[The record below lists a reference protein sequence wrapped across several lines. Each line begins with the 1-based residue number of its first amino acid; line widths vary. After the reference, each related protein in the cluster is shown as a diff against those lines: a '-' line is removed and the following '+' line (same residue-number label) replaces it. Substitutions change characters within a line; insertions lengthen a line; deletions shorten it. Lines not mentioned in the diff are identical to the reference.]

1 MTITPARRTPADAA
15 PERPLWPLALGGFGL
30 IFAAAGLLWLKFGA
44 AIFIDSL
51 TAVWNCI

>member
-1 MTITPARRTPADAA
+1 MTPTKPLTDPTAA
-15 PERPLWPLALGGFGL
+15 ERPLWPLALAGFGL
-30 IFAAAGLLWLKFGA
+30 IVAAAGLLWLKFGA